1 MPESVCINRLI
12 IVGTRADVKACSES
26 SWEQAIQAKH
36 VELLEACPKRM
47 AWQFETG
54 AKPPLH
60 WLPEVSWRWPKLTF
74 LLDYEE
80 EKARFKG
87 LAKAKSGAVEH
98 YRINY

>member
-74 LLDYEE
+74 LLDYQE